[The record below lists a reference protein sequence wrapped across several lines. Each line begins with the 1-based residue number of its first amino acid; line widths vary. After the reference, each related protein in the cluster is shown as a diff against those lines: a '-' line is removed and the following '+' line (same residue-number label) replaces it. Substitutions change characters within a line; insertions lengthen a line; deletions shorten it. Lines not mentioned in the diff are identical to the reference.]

1 MRRISNLFDFLINNP
16 KQTKTQKMRKFH
28 EFTTKD
34 DLRPTMQYI
43 HCDGTYLKATDAHI
57 LAKVHFSHA
66 FPSLTEVPEF
76 YMHRDEW
83 KKLFSISPDQ
93 FTFSDG
99 QVVGINMRKGSRMIA
114 EYMTP
119 EQFEDKIG
127 RYPNVGAIMREIDE
141 TASTSFIALN
151 LDKLQQ
157 INNGLGIENPVATFS
172 LDAPNRYAVLT
183 FNEFRGFVILMP
195 CVVNDPETRLN
206 AYKEINGYSK
216 TAQKTA

>member
-1 MRRISNLFDFLINNP
+1 M
-16 KQTKTQKMRKFH
+16 KKFH

-34 DLRPTMQYI
+34 DLRSTMQYI
-43 HCDGTYLKATDAHI
+43 HCDGTYLTATDAHI
-57 LAKVHFSHA
+57 LARVHFSHA
-66 FPSLTEVPEF
+66 FASLTEVPEF

-83 KKLFSISPDQ
+83 KKLFSINPEY
-93 FTFSDG
+93 FTFENG
-99 QVVGINMRKGSRMIA
+99 QVTGISIKKKTRMIA
-114 EYMTP
+114 EFLTP
-119 EQFEDKIG
+119 EQFTDKEG
-127 RYPNVGAIMREIDE
+127 RYPNVDAIMREIDE

-157 INNGLGIENPVATFS
+157 INAGLGIDYPVATFN

-183 FNEFRGFVILMP
+183 FNDFRGFVILMP

-206 AYKEINGYSK
+206 AYKEINGISK